1 MTTYIIPL
9 QPNTPQSVGVLLGSQ
24 NYKIVVYEKSTGT
37 YLDLYQG
44 NVAIGT
50 GIKCLDRT
58 AMPFDSYTGFVG
70 QLMFVDTQGF
80 DDPIS
85 SGFGTRFQ
93 LQWLS

>member
-1 MTTYIIPL
+1 
-9 QPNTPQSVGVLLGSQ
+9 
-24 NYKIVVYEKSTGT
+24 
-37 YLDLYQG
+37 
-44 NVAIGT
+44 
-50 GIKCLDRT
+50 
-58 AMPFDSYTGFVG
+58 MPFDSYTGFVG